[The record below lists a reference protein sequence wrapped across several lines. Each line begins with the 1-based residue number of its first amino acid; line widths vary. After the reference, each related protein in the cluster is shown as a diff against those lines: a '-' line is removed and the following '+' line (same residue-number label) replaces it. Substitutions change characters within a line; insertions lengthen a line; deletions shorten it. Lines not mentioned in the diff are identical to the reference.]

1 MTAAHANTVLAATNK
16 CLARSNKSQTR
27 LTSSLTF
34 CTFGHP
40 RCVQYRRPRRQPNA
54 WPHPADG
61 AAALN
66 PPPPHPQTPPAL
78 HPAPHQNPAPPPD
91 READNSPRQFPAFI
105 GLPASLPVRCPKNEA
120 LSNSTPVTAVTSFEN
135 RQVHRSS
142 QSAPPARCTQVQIGA
157 APQMG

>member
-1 MTAAHANTVLAATNK
+1 MGWLAGGPAKMAAKNK

-54 WPHPADG
+54 WPHPAVG

-66 PPPPHPQTPPAL
+66 PPPPHPQTPPAR
-78 HPAPHQNPAPPPD
+78 HPAPHQHPAPPPD
-91 READNSPRQFPAFI
+91 READNSPQAIP
-105 GLPASLPVRCPKNEA
+105 GLSRPSGLAPSDCPKNEA

-135 RQVHRSS
+135 RQAHRSS
-142 QSAPPARCTQVQIGA
+142 QLCTLVSSPIHSVQISVSA
-157 APQMG
+157 